1 MAKIN
6 IEGVDF
12 SSEMLS
18 ELQNIQD
25 PDFARMTL
33 KNIDTVLDYVLDPAP
48 SVCDSERLDMVTTL
62 HNLSKLIKI
71 LSRKEVSYEEK
82 E

>member
-1 MAKIN
+1 MAKMN

-18 ELQNIQD
+18 ELRNIQD
-25 PDFARMTL
+25 PDIARMTL
-33 KNIDTVLDYVLDPAP
+33 GNIDSVLDYVLDPA
-48 SVCDSERLDMVTTL
+48 SLVCDSGRLDMVTTL

-71 LSRKEVSYEEK
+71 LSRKEVSHEEK